1 MTWRIHQ
8 AIDIIPEVYL
18 CRLPLKEG
26 SSLVWVGKDSSWL
39 QWSSW
44 RERHDEKKGVAKVW
58 PQHLDNWTWTQM
70 VMGRFRPQSSMV
82 MFENAKICSV
92 WCSCF
97 WEIDVFFKCF
107 LMLLNFVLIVI
118 SSLTKWCLTHFNV
131 HIQTTQRLM
140 QDFAG
145 LHFRADIALERA
157 KLEDGLLGFIQQ
169 MLSPDVFC
177 LAVGWRDV
185 GGLRV

>member
-1 MTWRIHQ
+1 MCELVKTRHGCSDHRGGRGTTKKKESQKSGRSIWTIGLGRRWWWEDF
-8 AIDIIPEVYL
+8 ALRVPWWCLKTPRYVPYGVLVFE
-18 CRLPLKEG
+18 RLMFF
-26 SSLVWVGKDSSWL
+26 SSVFSCCWILFWL
-39 QWSSW
+39 WFLHWQN
-44 RERHDEKKGVAKVW
+44 DVW
-58 PQHLDNWTWTQM
+58 PI
-70 VMGRFRPQSSMV
+70 SM
-82 MFENAKICSV
+82 S
-92 WCSCF
+92 
-97 WEIDVFFKCF
+97 
-107 LMLLNFVLIVI
+107 
-118 SSLTKWCLTHFNV
+118 TT
-131 HIQTTQRLM
+131 TTQRLM